1 MVSIPFALASMALTV
16 WINDVPDWQKGGDLV
31 DPNSGRS
38 ASAHGGRDWFGSRIR
53 TYILRSQIPLRRLLR
68 HPE

>member
-38 ASAHGGRDWFGSRIR
+38 ASAHGGRDWFG
-53 TYILRSQIPLRRLLR
+53 
-68 HPE
+68 E

>member
-16 WINDVPDWQKGGDLV
+16 WINDVPDWQKGLVV

-38 ASAHGGRDWFGSRIR
+38 ASAHGGRDWFG
-53 TYILRSQIPLRRLLR
+53 
-68 HPE
+68 E